1 MPNNQAEELKKKLFK
16 NKENGWNEV
25 DENIREEIFSY
36 AKGYIEYLN
45 NSKTES
51 EIIKSSN
58 KIAEENLNKIWGRFY
73 KEDSSRNRT
82 DGGTGIGLALVKAIM
97 TNYKNDY
104 GVINKE
110 NGVEFY
116 FELDKGKVED

>member
-45 NSKTES
+45 NSKTER
-51 EIIKSSN
+51 EIIKSSK
-58 KIAEENLNKIWGRFY
+58 KIAEENGF
-73 KEDSSRNRT
+73 
-82 DGGTGIGLALVKAIM
+82 
-97 TNYKNDY
+97 KN
-104 GVINKE
+104 I
-110 NGVEFY
+110 
-116 FELDKGKVED
+116 